1 MTVINILSFIFISLI
16 IAAITVKEIQ
26 QMMTK
31 RKPAFVY
38 HNSHWYWGDT
48 IKIITN
54 DGKGTIR
61 VSFDKELPC
70 AATIDS
76 FSVVETA
83 RNKGIGKQLLEKAE
97 QAAKDYDNNIKY
109 VLLDAEKN
117 SWVVDW
123 YKRCGY
129 EVIKETDNY
138 YTMEKTLNNV

>member
-1 MTVINILSFIFISLI
+1 MTVISILSFIFISLI
-16 IAAITVKEIQ
+16 IAAITVKDIQ
-26 QMMTK
+26 QMMNK
-31 RKPAFVY
+31 RKQKFIY
-38 HNSHWYWGDT
+38 HNAHWYWGDT

-54 DGKGTIR
+54 DGRGTIR
-61 VSFDKELPC
+61 VSFDKEWPC

-97 QAAKDYDNNIKY
+97 QAAKDYDNHIKY

-129 EVIKETDNY
+129 EVIKETDNC
-138 YTMEKTLNNV
+138 YTMEKTLHNV

>member
-1 MTVINILSFIFISLI
+1 MSLI
-16 IAAITVKEIQ
+16 VVAITVKEIQ

-31 RKPAFVY
+31 RKPEYVY
-38 HNSHWYWGDT
+38 HNAHWHWGDT

-54 DGKGTIR
+54 DGRGTIR
-61 VSFDKELPC
+61 VSFDKEWPC

-83 RNKGIGKQLLEKAE
+83 RNKGIGKQLLEQAE
-97 QAAKDYDNNIKY
+97 QAAKDYDTHIKY

-138 YTMEKTLNNV
+138 YTMEKTLHNV